1 MIILFHYLSF
11 FVSAAENSTAQLNA
25 CFTKSEMTRIGGEY
39 IALCIVVLGLYIAVP
54 SSETLLVIFSIVGRQ
69 LI

>member
-1 MIILFHYLSF
+1 
-11 FVSAAENSTAQLNA
+11 
-25 CFTKSEMTRIGGEY
+25 MTRIGGEY